1 MPVIDENHASSY
13 SWFFSLFMCCSPLT
27 SCLAR
32 KSRRSKSPSLTTT
45 EKSWPVGRYT
55 DQDLLIN
62 KDAEEKGRQTVIH
75 TSAVQVSPSILP
87 LPSDSLGLDERDM
100 APRKSFASTRKDSR
114 LKKIFRPANPNKR
127 PKISAPSDFRHIET
141 GSFDFPPVETPPP
154 QPRLDGL
161 RQHSPHLRPLE
172 LSIYMPNNRI
182 SPILPHFEFPPVKT
196 PEKAVLEERLTDDHQ
211 LVRQRSYTSVPFH
224 IPRKPAIEDLSFNQ
238 TCPPDIPP
246 KSQARPRANTSPEIE
261 AIKARVANAMLEVE
275 ELQRQIEEAAE
286 RQSLY
291 ARSRPSTSQSRAG
304 KSSSICKSNSAA
316 VPWLTS
322 FEPELEPMPSIPA
335 LPPAAPSFA
344 ERLNSGVQLERPL
357 TAPLNHHMFPAP
369 NSSERLGEGLADLE
383 AKLQLQHTPTLAPPL
398 PLVLRPPLRK
408 KKSFSRVS
416 TWLFPHGQHKRD
428 VSLDSVTN
436 VPRPIKGTD
445 GFYQC
450 VQPGGSAQRT
460 SFDSLDTV
468 STWDSEDDQR
478 TAPTNWSPE
487 STPAPKM
494 EGVPMERQLTFGKR
508 GCSSP

>member
-1 MPVIDENHASSY
+1 MPLIDENHASSY

-62 KDAEEKGRQTVIH
+62 KDAEEKGRQTVIY
-75 TSAVQVSPSILP
+75 TSAVQISPSILP
-87 LPSDSLGLDERDM
+87 LPSDSLGLDEKDM

-141 GSFDFPPVETPPP
+141 GSFAFPPVETPPP

-196 PEKAVLEERLTDDHQ
+196 PERAVLEERLTDDHQ

-224 IPRKPAIEDLSFNQ
+224 IPRKPAIEDLSFSQ
-238 TCPPDIPP
+238 ACPPDIPP

-291 ARSRPSTSQSRAG
+291 ALSRPSTSQSRA
-304 KSSSICKSNSAA
+304 
-316 VPWLTS
+316 
-322 FEPELEPMPSIPA
+322 ELEPMPSIPA

-344 ERLNSGVQLERPL
+344 ERLNSGVQLERPR
-357 TAPLNHHMFPAP
+357 TAPLNHMFPAP
-369 NSSERLGEGLADLE
+369 ISSERLGESLADLE
-383 AKLQLQHTPTLAPPL
+383 AKLQLQQTPTLAPPL

-487 STPAPKM
+487 STPAAKM

>member
-1 MPVIDENHASSY
+1 MTVLDENHASSY

-62 KDAEEKGRQTVIH
+62 KDAEEKGRPTVIH
-75 TSAVQVSPSILP
+75 TSAVEVSPSILP
-87 LPSDSLGLDERDM
+87 LPSDSLGLDEKDM
-100 APRKSFASTRKDSR
+100 APRKSVASTRKESR

-127 PKISAPSDFRHIET
+127 PKISAPSDFRHVET

-154 QPRLDGL
+154 QPQLDGL

-172 LSIYMPNNRI
+172 LSIYMPTNRI

-224 IPRKPAIEDLSFNQ
+224 IPRKPAIEDLSFSP
-238 TCPPDIPP
+238 TFPPDIPP
-246 KSQARPRANTSPEIE
+246 KSQARARANTSPEIE

-291 ARSRPSTSQSRAG
+291 AFSRPSTSQSRA
-304 KSSSICKSNSAA
+304 
-316 VPWLTS
+316 
-322 FEPELEPMPSIPA
+322 ELEPMPSIPA

-344 ERLNSGVQLERPL
+344 ERLNSGVQLERPR
-357 TAPLNHHMFPAP
+357 TAPLNHMFPP
-369 NSSERLGEGLADLE
+369 PISSERLGESLAELE
-383 AKLQLQHTPTLAPPL
+383 AKLQLQQTPTLAPPL

-436 VPRPIKGTD
+436 VPRPIKGTE

-450 VQPGGSAQRT
+450 VQPGGPAQRT

-487 STPAPKM
+487 STPVAKM

-508 GCSSP
+508 GCCSP